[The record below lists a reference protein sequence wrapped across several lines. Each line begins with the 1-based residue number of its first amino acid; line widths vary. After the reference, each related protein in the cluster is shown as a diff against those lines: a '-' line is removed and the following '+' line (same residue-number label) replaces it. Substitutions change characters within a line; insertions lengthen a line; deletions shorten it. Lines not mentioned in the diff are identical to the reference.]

1 MIDYQ
6 GKAGNTGHMVSIILI
21 DLVQV
26 IAQVHEYLSDL
37 NRHLHQLGRHLLRC
51 VPDVLVEICDEVNE
65 PVCFIP

>member
-1 MIDYQ
+1 
-6 GKAGNTGHMVSIILI
+6 
-21 DLVQV
+21 VQV

-37 NRHLHQLGRHLLRC
+37 NRHLHQLFRHLLRC